1 MKAFNKILESDI
13 DAFCVQH
20 FGSEPVRSHLGAS
33 EIGHDCN
40 RYLWYKFRWFFYETF
55 SGRMYRLF
63 ERGHLEEMRFVKWL
77 GGIGC
82 KVQTDDFSEQQLY
95 YDAYNDVHF
104 ISDLNTVKQRP
115 DFNKLITDV
124 SHISAHV
131 YYAKFI
137 GLKIPQFTVSGV
149 NGHFGGSMD
158 GKVWLPAEYLDFL
171 QNKMKEEI
179 NNPVILEGK
188 TKATGAGFFKL
199 KENGVVLE
207 NDQHFTQQS
216 TYGYK
221 TGITHAIYMC
231 SNKNDDD
238 LHAELIKL
246 NPTLGKQ
253 SVLKA
258 DKIINDKQPPEK
270 LSVQSTF
277 FKCKY
282 CPARFVCHENAI
294 PEKNCRSCVYSNP
307 VENAEW
313 YCDFWKSKIPKENII
328 EGCGEWSQL
337 A

>member
-1 MKAFNKILESDI
+1 MKAFNKILCDDI
-13 DAFCVQH
+13 DTFCVQH

-77 GGIGC
+77 EGIGC
-82 KVQTDDFSEQQLY
+82 KVDTDDFSK
-95 YDAYNDVHF
+95 V
-104 ISDLNTVKQRP
+104 
-115 DFNKLITDV
+115 KLIFDSLKKEYKLQSYMEYLNLNEKDV
-124 SHISAHV
+124 SDIPAHV
-131 YYAKFI
+131 HYAKFL
-137 GLKIPQFTVSGV
+137 GLKVPQFTISDC

-221 TGITHAIYMC
+221 TEITHAIYMC
-231 SNKNDDD
+231 ANKNDDD

-258 DKIINDKQPPEK
+258 DKIINDRQPPEK
-270 LSVQSTF
+270 LSLQSTF
-277 FKCKY
+277 FKCKN
-282 CPARFVCHENAI
+282 CAARFVCHENAI
-294 PEKNCRSCVYSNP
+294 PEKNCRSCIYSNP

-313 YCDFWKSKIPKENII
+313 YCDFWKSKIPKKNII

>member
-1 MKAFNKILESDI
+1 MKAFNKIMCEDI

-20 FGSEPVRSHLGAS
+20 FGDEPVRSHLGAS

-63 ERGHLEEMRFVKWL
+63 ERGHLEETRFVKWL
-77 GGIGC
+77 KGIGC
-82 KVQTDDFSEQQLY
+82 KVETDDFSEKCLCWDGRGY
-95 YDAYNDVHF
+95 SIRKSPDILSV
-104 ISDLNTVKQRP
+104 SDIP
-115 DFNKLITDV
+115 
-124 SHISAHV
+124 AHV
-131 YYAKFI
+131 HYAKFL
-137 GLKIPQFTVSGV
+137 GLKIPQFTVTDC

-179 NNPVILEGK
+179 ENPVILEGK

-231 SNKNDDD
+231 ANKNDDD

-246 NPTLGKQ
+246 NSTLGKQ

-258 DKIINDKQPPEK
+258 DKIINDRQPPEK
-270 LSVQSTF
+270 LSLQSTF
-277 FKCKY
+277 FKCKN
-282 CPARFVCHENAI
+282 CSARFVCHDNAI

-307 VENAEW
+307 IENAEW
-313 YCDFWKSKIPKENII
+313 YCDFWESKIPKENII